1 MEKINS
7 LSLTEKEQL
16 IRYLGYVYRKGIT
29 QNHTSSYAATPN
41 ETELIELLQALL
53 KAMKHKYA
61 LILFNDFFELKERSW
76 WHSMYSPSTYYRCK
90 SAAVSLLLEQL
101 YCAQ

>member
-29 QNHTSSYAATPN
+29 QKHTAAEAATPKG
-41 ETELIELLQALL
+41 TELIELLQALL

-90 SAAVSLLLEQL
+90 RAAVSLLLEQL